1 MTKPSFK
8 IFLPF
13 LVFFFSFC
21 NNSEKNDEN
30 IVDYNTKQA
39 VQETKLNAQNVFNS
53 MPDRKLI
60 LKLIEDN
67 KIEYN
72 PDFLNDP
79 NSLSKYTVEFYKAA
93 NLGIYGSDLSIANS
107 FDQTQESMVFLKCVN
122 SLAANIGVNKAFD
135 QVMFD
140 RMEAN
145 RANKDS
151 TLEIITG
158 AFKKA
163 DEILKVNNRPST
175 SAVILAGSWVE
186 GLYVSCQMAKTANG
200 EKIIK
205 TIIDQN
211 ESLKNLVIMLEASD
225 LATETE
231 YIVTD
236 LKSIKDAFNVAETNT
251 VHNLETIKTIT
262 EKVTLLR
269 NKLISGGTFNL
280 KV

>member
-1 MTKPSFK
+1 MRNLNLKT
-8 IFLPF
+8 FLIVSVV
-13 LVFFFSFC
+13 VFAFC
-21 NNSEKNDEN
+21 KNAEKTDDN
-30 IVDYNTKQA
+30 IVVDDNTKQA

-60 LKLIEDN
+60 LKLIEEN
-67 KIEYN
+67 EIEYD
-72 PDFLNDP
+72 PQFLNDP
-79 NSLSKYTVEFYKAA
+79 NSVSKYSIEFYKAV

-122 SLAANIGVNKAFD
+122 SLAVNIGVNNAFD

-145 RANKDS
+145 RENKDS
-151 TLEIITG
+151 TLEIITN

-163 DEILKVNNRPST
+163 DQILKINNRPAT
-175 SAVILAGSWVE
+175 SAVILAGSWIE
-186 GLYVSCQMAKTANG
+186 GMYVSCQMAQTINN

-211 ESLKNLVIMLEASD
+211 ESLKNLIIMLDASN
-225 LATETE
+225 LAPETE

-236 LKSIKDAFNVAETNT
+236 LKSIREAFIVAEANT
-251 VHNLETIKTIT
+251 VQDLETIKTIN
-262 EKVTLLR
+262 ERVTALR
-269 NKLISGGTFNL
+269 TKLVSAGA
-280 KV
+280 

>member
-1 MTKPSFK
+1 MTKISFK
-8 IFLPF
+8 II
-13 LVFFFSFC
+13 LVVFAFSFTFC
-21 NNSEKNDEN
+21 KNGEKQDEN
-30 IVDYNTKQA
+30 LVIDDNTKLA

-67 KIEYN
+67 KIDYN

-79 NSLSKYTVEFYKAA
+79 NSVSKYTIEFYKAA

-122 SLAANIGVNKAFD
+122 SLAANIGVNNAFD
-135 QVMFD
+135 QAMFD

-145 RANKDS
+145 RENKDS
-151 TLEIITG
+151 TLEIITA

-163 DEILKVNNRPST
+163 DEILKVNNRPAT
-175 SAVILAGSWVE
+175 SAVILTGSWVE
-186 GLYVSCQMAKTANG
+186 GMYVSCQIAETANG

-211 ESLKNLVIMLEASD
+211 ESLKNIIIMLEASNLTD
-225 LATETE
+225 GTKFIIA
-231 YIVTD
+231 D
-236 LKSIKDAFNVAETNT
+236 LKSIRDAFEVAEANT
-251 VHNLETIKTIT
+251 VQNLETIKSIKEKIT
-262 EKVTLLR
+262 ALR
-269 NKLISGGTFNL
+269 NKLVAGA
-280 KV
+280 

>member
-1 MTKPSFK
+1 MRKLNLK
-8 IFLPF
+8 IFLIVSVV
-13 LVFFFSFC
+13 VFAFC
-21 NNSEKNDEN
+21 KNAEKTDDN
-30 IVDYNTKQA
+30 IVVDDNTKQA

-60 LKLIEDN
+60 LKLIEEN
-67 KIEYN
+67 KIEYD
-72 PDFLNDP
+72 PQFLNDP
-79 NSLSKYTVEFYKAA
+79 NSVSKYSIEFYKAV

-122 SLAANIGVNKAFD
+122 SLAVNIGVNNAFD

-145 RANKDS
+145 RENKDS
-151 TLEIITG
+151 TLEIITN

-163 DEILKVNNRPST
+163 DQILKINNRPAT
-175 SAVILAGSWVE
+175 SAVILAGSWIE
-186 GLYVSCQMAKTANG
+186 GMYVSCQMAQTINS

-211 ESLKNLVIMLEASD
+211 ESLKNLIIMLDASN
-225 LATETE
+225 LAPETE

-236 LKSIKDAFNVAETNT
+236 LKSIREAFIVAEANT
-251 VHNLETIKTIT
+251 VQDLETIKTINERIT
-262 EKVTLLR
+262 ALR
-269 NKLISGGTFNL
+269 TKLVSAGA
-280 KV
+280 

>member
-1 MTKPSFK
+1 MIKLNFK
-8 IFLPF
+8 IL
-13 LVFFFSFC
+13 LVIIVFAFSFC
-21 NNSEKNDEN
+21 KNGEKADEN
-30 IVDYNTKQA
+30 IVVDDSTKQA

-53 MPDRKLI
+53 MPDRKII

-79 NSLSKYTVEFYKAA
+79 NSVSKYTIEFYKAA

-107 FDQTQESMVFLKCVN
+107 FEQTQESMVFLKCVN
-122 SLAANIGVNKAFD
+122 SLAANIGVNNAFD

-145 RANKDS
+145 RENKDS
-151 TLEIITG
+151 TLEIITA

-163 DEILKVNNRPST
+163 DEILKVNNRPAT
-175 SAVILAGSWVE
+175 SAVILAGSWIE
-186 GLYVSCQMAKTANG
+186 GLYVSCQMAKTVNG

-211 ESLKNLVIMLEASD
+211 ESLKNLIIMLDASN
-225 LATETE
+225 LAENTK
-231 YIVTD
+231 YIVTE
-236 LKSIKDAFNVAETNT
+236 LKAIREAFNVAEANT
-251 VHNLETIKTIT
+251 VHNLETIKTIN
-262 EKVTLLR
+262 EKVTALR
-269 NKLISGGTFNL
+269 NKLISAGT
-280 KV
+280 

>member
-1 MTKPSFK
+1 MRNLNLKT
-8 IFLPF
+8 FLIVSVV
-13 LVFFFSFC
+13 VFAFC
-21 NNSEKNDEN
+21 KNAEKTDDN
-30 IVDYNTKQA
+30 IVVDDNTKQA

-60 LKLIEDN
+60 LKLIEEN
-67 KIEYN
+67 KIEYD
-72 PDFLNDP
+72 PQFLNDP
-79 NSLSKYTVEFYKAA
+79 NSVSKYSIEFYKAV

-122 SLAANIGVNKAFD
+122 SLAVNIGVNNAFD

-145 RANKDS
+145 RENKDS
-151 TLEIITG
+151 TLEIITN

-163 DEILKVNNRPST
+163 DQILKINNRPAT
-175 SAVILAGSWVE
+175 SAVILAGSWIE
-186 GLYVSCQMAKTANG
+186 GMYVSCQMAQTINN

-211 ESLKNLVIMLEASD
+211 ESLKNLIIMLDASN
-225 LATETE
+225 LAPETE

-236 LKSIKDAFNVAETNT
+236 LKSIREAFIVAEANT
-251 VHNLETIKTIT
+251 VHDLETIKTIN
-262 EKVTLLR
+262 ERVTALR
-269 NKLISGGTFNL
+269 TKLISAG
-280 KV
+280 V

>member
-1 MTKPSFK
+1 MRNLNLK
-8 IFLPF
+8 IFLIVSVV
-13 LVFFFSFC
+13 VFAFC
-21 NNSEKNDEN
+21 KNAEKTDDN
-30 IVDYNTKQA
+30 IVVDDNTKQA

-60 LKLIEDN
+60 LKLIEEN
-67 KIEYN
+67 KIEYD
-72 PDFLNDP
+72 PQFLNDP
-79 NSLSKYTVEFYKAA
+79 NSVSKYSIEFYKAV

-122 SLAANIGVNKAFD
+122 SLAVNIGVNNAFD

-145 RANKDS
+145 RENKDS
-151 TLEIITG
+151 TLEIITN

-163 DEILKVNNRPST
+163 DQILKINNRPAT
-175 SAVILAGSWVE
+175 SAVILAGSWIE
-186 GLYVSCQMAKTANG
+186 GMYVSCQMAQTINN

-211 ESLKNLVIMLEASD
+211 ESLKNLIIMLDASN
-225 LATETE
+225 LAPETE

-236 LKSIKDAFNVAETNT
+236 LKSIREAFIVAEANT
-251 VHNLETIKTIT
+251 VHDLETIKTIN
-262 EKVTLLR
+262 ERVTALR
-269 NKLISGGTFNL
+269 TKLVSAGA
-280 KV
+280 

>member
-1 MTKPSFK
+1 MTRISFK
-8 IFLPF
+8 II
-13 LVFFFSFC
+13 LVVFAFSFTFC
-21 NNSEKNDEN
+21 KNGEKQDEN
-30 IVDYNTKQA
+30 LVIDDNTKQA

-67 KIEYN
+67 KIDYN

-79 NSLSKYTVEFYKAA
+79 NSVSKYTVEFYKAA

-122 SLAANIGVNKAFD
+122 SLAANIGVNNAFD
-135 QVMFD
+135 QAMFD

-145 RANKDS
+145 RENKDS
-151 TLEIITG
+151 TLEIITA

-163 DEILKVNNRPST
+163 DEILKVNNRPAT
-175 SAVILAGSWVE
+175 SAVILTGSWVE
-186 GLYVSCQMAKTANG
+186 GMYVSCQIAETANG

-211 ESLKNLVIMLEASD
+211 ESLKNIIIMLEASNLTD
-225 LATETE
+225 GTKFIIA
-231 YIVTD
+231 D
-236 LKSIKDAFNVAETNT
+236 LKSIRDAFEVAEANT
-251 VHNLETIKTIT
+251 VQNLETIKTIK
-262 EKVTLLR
+262 EKITALR
-269 NKLISGGTFNL
+269 NKLIAGA
-280 KV
+280 

>member
-1 MTKPSFK
+1 MRNLNLKT
-8 IFLPF
+8 FLIVSVV
-13 LVFFFSFC
+13 VFAFC
-21 NNSEKNDEN
+21 KNAEKTDDN
-30 IVDYNTKQA
+30 IVVDDNTKQA

-60 LKLIEDN
+60 LKLIEEN
-67 KIEYN
+67 KIEYD
-72 PDFLNDP
+72 PQFLNDP
-79 NSLSKYTVEFYKAA
+79 NSVSKYSIEFYKAV

-122 SLAANIGVNKAFD
+122 SLAVNIGVNNAFD

-145 RANKDS
+145 RENKDS
-151 TLEIITG
+151 TLEIITN

-163 DEILKVNNRPST
+163 DQILKINNRPAT
-175 SAVILAGSWVE
+175 SAVILAGSWIE
-186 GLYVSCQMAKTANG
+186 GMYVSCQMAQTINN

-211 ESLKNLVIMLEASD
+211 ESLKNLIIMLDASN
-225 LATETE
+225 LAPETE

-236 LKSIKDAFNVAETNT
+236 LKSIREAFIVAEANT
-251 VHNLETIKTIT
+251 VHDLETIKTIN
-262 EKVTLLR
+262 ERVTALR
-269 NKLISGGTFNL
+269 TKLISAGA
-280 KV
+280 

>member
-1 MTKPSFK
+1 MIRFSFK
-8 IFLPF
+8 IIL
-13 LVFFFSFC
+13 LVFALSFTFC
-21 NNSEKNDEN
+21 KNGEKQDEN
-30 IVDYNTKQA
+30 LVIDDNTKQA

-67 KIEYN
+67 KIDYN

-79 NSLSKYTVEFYKAA
+79 NSVSKYTVEFYKAA

-122 SLAANIGVNKAFD
+122 SLAANIGVNNAFD
-135 QVMFD
+135 QAMFD

-145 RANKDS
+145 RENKDS
-151 TLEIITG
+151 TLEIITA

-163 DEILKVNNRPST
+163 DEILKVNNRPAT
-175 SAVILAGSWVE
+175 SAVILTGSWVE
-186 GLYVSCQMAKTANG
+186 GMYVSCQIAETANG

-211 ESLKNLVIMLEASD
+211 ESLKNIIIMLEASNLTD
-225 LATETE
+225 GTKFIIA
-231 YIVTD
+231 D
-236 LKSIKDAFNVAETNT
+236 LKSIRDAFEVAEANT
-251 VHNLETIKTIT
+251 VQNLETIKTIK
-262 EKVTLLR
+262 EKITALR
-269 NKLISGGTFNL
+269 NKLVAGA
-280 KV
+280 

>member
-1 MTKPSFK
+1 MRKLNLK
-8 IFLPF
+8 IFLIVSVV
-13 LVFFFSFC
+13 VFAFC
-21 NNSEKNDEN
+21 KNAEKTDDN
-30 IVDYNTKQA
+30 IVVDDNTKQA

-60 LKLIEDN
+60 LKLIEEN
-67 KIEYN
+67 KIEYD
-72 PDFLNDP
+72 PQFLNDP
-79 NSLSKYTVEFYKAA
+79 NSVSKYSIEFYKAV

-122 SLAANIGVNKAFD
+122 SLAVNIGVNNAFD

-145 RANKDS
+145 RENKDS
-151 TLEIITG
+151 TLEIITN

-163 DEILKVNNRPST
+163 DQILKINNRPAT
-175 SAVILAGSWVE
+175 SAVILAGSWIE
-186 GLYVSCQMAKTANG
+186 GMYVSCQMAQTINS

-211 ESLKNLVIMLEASD
+211 ESLKNLIIMLDASN
-225 LATETE
+225 LAPETE

-236 LKSIKDAFNVAETNT
+236 LKSIREAFIVAEANT
-251 VHNLETIKTIT
+251 VHDLETIKTINERIT
-262 EKVTLLR
+262 ALR
-269 NKLISGGTFNL
+269 TKLVSAGA
-280 KV
+280 

>member
-1 MTKPSFK
+1 MIKLSFK
-8 IFLPF
+8 IVLVS
-13 LVFFFSFC
+13 LVFVLSFC
-21 NNSEKNDEN
+21 KNADKADEN
-30 IVDYNTKQA
+30 VDLDDTTKLA

-53 MPDRKLI
+53 MPDRKII
-60 LKLIEDN
+60 LKLIEEN

-72 PDFLNDP
+72 PEFLNNP
-79 NSLSKYTVEFYKAA
+79 TSVPKYTIEFYKAA

-107 FDQTQESMVFLKCVN
+107 FEQTQESMVFLKCVN
-122 SLAANIGVNKAFD
+122 SLAANIGVNNAFD

-145 RANKDS
+145 RENKDS

-163 DEILKVNNRPST
+163 DEILKINNRPAT
-175 SAVILAGSWVE
+175 SAVILAGSWIE
-186 GLYVSCQMAKTANG
+186 GMYVSCQMAKTVHG

-211 ESLKNLVIMLEASD
+211 ESLKNLIIMLDASN
-225 LATETE
+225 LADNTK

-236 LKSIKDAFNVAETNT
+236 LKDIREAFNVAEANT
-251 VHNLETIKTIT
+251 VHNLETIKSINDKIT
-262 EKVTLLR
+262 ALR
-269 NKLISGGTFNL
+269 NKLISGA
-280 KV
+280 

>member
-1 MTKPSFK
+1 MIRLSFK
-8 IFLPF
+8 IILA
-13 LVFFFSFC
+13 VFALSFTFC
-21 NNSEKNDEN
+21 KNGEKQDEN
-30 IVDYNTKQA
+30 LVIDDNTKLA

-60 LKLIEDN
+60 LKLIDDN

-79 NSLSKYTVEFYKAA
+79 NSVSKYTIEFYKAA

-122 SLAANIGVNKAFD
+122 SLAANIGVNNAFD
-135 QVMFD
+135 QAMFD

-145 RANKDS
+145 RENKDS
-151 TLEIITG
+151 TLEIITA

-163 DEILKVNNRPST
+163 DEILKVNNRPAT
-175 SAVILAGSWVE
+175 SAVILTGSWVE
-186 GLYVSCQMAKTANG
+186 GMYVSCQIAETANG

-211 ESLKNLVIMLEASD
+211 ESLKNIIIMLEASNLTD
-225 LATETE
+225 GTKFIIA
-231 YIVTD
+231 D
-236 LKSIKDAFNVAETNT
+236 LKSIRDAFEVAEANT
-251 VHNLETIKTIT
+251 VQNLETIKTIKERIT
-262 EKVTLLR
+262 ALR
-269 NKLISGGTFNL
+269 NKLIAGA
-280 KV
+280 